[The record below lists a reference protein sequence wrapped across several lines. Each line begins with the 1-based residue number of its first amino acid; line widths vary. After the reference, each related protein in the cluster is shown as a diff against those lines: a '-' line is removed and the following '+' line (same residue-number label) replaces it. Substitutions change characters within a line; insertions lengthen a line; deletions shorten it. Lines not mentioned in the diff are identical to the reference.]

1 MTNGREI
8 IANSFGAPEVLELVE
23 MAVPEPEPGE
33 VTIQV
38 HAAGVNPADI
48 KKLAG
53 QFGSPKL
60 PMRFGSEVAGTVA
73 AVSDG
78 AEGPMGPIS
87 VGDSVIGYPVSGG
100 YADAIT
106 VKASSVLP
114 KPEPLSWP
122 EAANL
127 LATGVTAWH
136 LLEATGVGEGDRV
149 LIHGASGGV
158 GYTAAQLALLRGA
171 TVVGTAS
178 AANQKLLSDAGVRA
192 VVYGEGLADRVRA
205 AFPDGVDVALDT
217 VGTDEA
223 VDVSAELVTDR
234 DRIATIA
241 AFARGGEL
249 GFKLLGGGPGADPG
263 RDIRT
268 AARPELIRLAQEGKL
283 DIVVGRTFPLE
294 GAAEALELVKSGHPG
309 GQVALR
315 PNDH

>member
-1 MTNGREI
+1 MTSGRAI

-23 MAVPEPEPGE
+23 VHVPEPGPGQ

-48 KKLAG
+48 KRLAG
-53 QFGSPKL
+53 AFGSPKL
-60 PMRFGSEVAGTVA
+60 PMHHGSEVAGTIA
-73 AVSDG
+73 AVGPD
-78 AEGPMGPIS
+78 AVGPMGPLA

-100 YADAIT
+100 YADEIT

-114 KPEPLSWP
+114 KPEPLDWP

-136 LLEATGVGEGDRV
+136 LLEATGVAEGDRV

-171 TVVGTAS
+171 VVVGTAS
-178 AANQKLLSDAGVRA
+178 AANQKLLTDAGVKA
-192 VVYGEGLADRVRA
+192 VVYGEGLAERVRA
-205 AFPDGVDVALDT
+205 ELPEGVDVALDT

-223 VDVSAELVTDR
+223 LDVSAELVADR
-234 DRIATIA
+234 GRIATIA
-241 AFARGGEL
+241 GFEKGAQL
-249 GFKLLGGGPGADPG
+249 GIRMLGGGPGADPG

-268 AARPELIRLAQEGKL
+268 AARPELVKLAQEGKI

-294 GAAEALELVKSGHPG
+294 GAIEALELVASGHPG

>member
-1 MTNGREI
+1 MTNGRAI

-23 MAVPEPEPGE
+23 VHVPEPGPGE

-48 KKLAG
+48 KRLAG
-53 QFGSPKL
+53 AFGSPKL
-60 PMRFGSEVAGTVA
+60 PMHHGSEVSGTVA
-73 AVSDG
+73 AVGPD
-78 AEGPMGPIS
+78 AVGPMGAIS
-87 VGDSVIGYPVSGG
+87 VGDAVIGYPVSGG

-114 KPEPLSWP
+114 KPEPLDWP

-171 TVVGTAS
+171 VVVGTAS
-178 AANQKLLSDAGVRA
+178 ASNQKLLTDAGVKA
-192 VVYGEGLADRVRA
+192 VVYGDGLADRVRA
-205 AFPDGVDVALDT
+205 ELPEGVTVALDT

-223 VDVSAELVTDR
+223 LDVSAELVADR

-241 AFARGGEL
+241 GFEKGAEL
-249 GFKLLGGGPGADPG
+249 GIKMLGGGPGADPG

-268 AARPELIRLAQEGKL
+268 AARPELVALAQAGKL
-283 DIVVGRTFPLE
+283 HIVMGRTFPLE
-294 GAAEALELVKSGHPG
+294 GAIEALELVRTGHPG

-315 PNDH
+315 PNDP

>member
-1 MTNGREI
+1 MTNGRAI
-8 IANSFGAPEVLELVE
+8 IANSFGTPEVLELVE
-23 MAVPEPEPGE
+23 LHVPEPGPGE
-33 VTIQV
+33 VTILV

-53 QFGSPKL
+53 QFGSPSL
-60 PMRFGSEVAGTVA
+60 PMRFGSEVAGVVQ
-73 AVSDG
+73 AVGPD
-78 AEGPMGPIS
+78 AVGPMGPIE
-87 VGDSVIGYPVSGG
+87 VGHSVIAYPVSGG
-100 YADAIT
+100 YADEIT

-114 KPEPLSWP
+114 MPEGLSWP

-178 AANQKLLSDAGVRA
+178 AANQTLLTDAGARA
-192 VVYGEGLADRVRA
+192 VVYGDGLADRVRA
-205 AFPDGVDVALDT
+205 ELPDGVDVALDT

-223 VDVSAELVTDR
+223 LDVSVDLVSDR
-234 DRIATIA
+234 SRIATIA
-241 AFARGGEL
+241 GFARGAEL
-249 GFKLLGGGPGADPG
+249 GVKMLGGGPGADPG

-268 AARPELIRLAQEGKL
+268 AARPELIALADEGKI
-283 DIVVGRTFPLE
+283 DIVIARTFPLE
-294 GAAEALELVKSGHPG
+294 AASEALELVRSGHPG

>member
-1 MTNGREI
+1 MTSGRAI

-23 MAVPEPEPGE
+23 VHVPEPGPGQ

-48 KKLAG
+48 KRLAG
-53 QFGSPKL
+53 AFGSPKL
-60 PMRFGSEVAGTVA
+60 PMHHGSEVAGTIA
-73 AVSDG
+73 AV
-78 AEGPMGPIS
+78 GPMGPLA

-100 YADAIT
+100 YADEIT

-114 KPEPLSWP
+114 KPEPLDWP

-136 LLEATGVGEGDRV
+136 LLEATGVAEGDRV

-171 TVVGTAS
+171 VVVGTAS
-178 AANQKLLSDAGVRA
+178 AANQKLLTDAGVKA
-192 VVYGEGLADRVRA
+192 VVYGEGLAERVRA
-205 AFPDGVDVALDT
+205 ELPEGVDVALDT

-223 VDVSAELVTDR
+223 LDVSAELVADR
-234 DRIATIA
+234 GRIATIA
-241 AFARGGEL
+241 GFEKGAQL
-249 GFKLLGGGPGADPG
+249 GIKMLGGGPGADPG

-268 AARPELIRLAQEGKL
+268 AARPELVKLAQEGKI

-294 GAAEALELVKSGHPG
+294 GAIEALELVASGHPG

>member
-1 MTNGREI
+1 MTNGRAI
-8 IANSFGAPEVLELVE
+8 IANSFGTPDVLEIVE
-23 MAVPEPEPGE
+23 VHVPEPGPGE

-48 KKLAG
+48 KRLAG
-53 QFGSPKL
+53 AFGTPKL
-60 PMRFGSEVAGTVA
+60 PMRHGSEVSGTIA
-73 AVSDG
+73 AVGPD
-78 AEGPMGPIS
+78 AVGPMGPLS
-87 VGDSVIGYPVSGG
+87 VGDQVIGYHVSGG
-100 YADAIT
+100 YADEIT

-114 KPEPLSWP
+114 KPEPLAWP

-178 AANQKLLSDAGVRA
+178 AANQKLLTDAGVHA

-205 AFPDGVDVALDT
+205 AVPEGVTVALDT

-223 VDVSAELVTDR
+223 LDVSAELVADR

-241 AFARGGEL
+241 GFERGAQL
-249 GFKLLGGGPGADPG
+249 GIKLLGGGPGADPG

-268 AARPELIRLAQEGKL
+268 AARPELVRLADEGKL
-283 DIVVGRTFPLE
+283 DIIVGRTFPIE
-294 GAAEALELVKSGHPG
+294 GATEALELVRTGHPG

>member
-1 MTNGREI
+1 MTSGRAI

-23 MAVPEPEPGE
+23 VHVPEPGPGE
-33 VTIQV
+33 VSIQV

-48 KKLAG
+48 KRLAG
-53 QFGSPKL
+53 AFGSPKL
-60 PMRFGSEVAGTVA
+60 PMRHGSEVAGTIA
-73 AVSDG
+73 AIGPDAV
-78 AEGPMGPIS
+78 GPMGPLA

-100 YADAIT
+100 YADEIT
-106 VKASSVLP
+106 VKASSVFP
-114 KPEPLSWP
+114 KPDALAWP

-171 TVVGTAS
+171 VVVGTAS
-178 AANQKLLSDAGVRA
+178 AANQGLLTDAGVKA

-205 AFPDGVDVALDT
+205 ELPDGVDVALDT

-223 VDVSAELVTDR
+223 LDVSVELVSDR
-234 DRIATIA
+234 ERIATIA
-241 AFARGGEL
+241 GFEKGAEL
-249 GFKLLGGGPGADPG
+249 GIRMLGGGPGADPG

-268 AARPELIRLAQEGKL
+268 AARPELVRLAQEGKL
-283 DIVVGRTFPLE
+283 DILVGRTFPLE
-294 GAAEALELVKSGHPG
+294 GAAEALELVRTGHPG

>member
-1 MTNGREI
+1 MTNGRAI
-8 IANSFGAPEVLELVE
+8 IANSFGAPEVLELVDVHV
-23 MAVPEPEPGE
+23 AEPGPGE

-73 AVSDG
+73 SVGDG

-100 YADAIT
+100 YADEIT
-106 VKASSVLP
+106 VKASSVFP
-114 KPEPLSWP
+114 KPDGLSWP

-178 AANQKLLSDAGVRA
+178 ASNQKLLSDAGVRA

-205 AFPDGVDVALDT
+205 ELPDGVDVALDT

-223 VDVSAELVTDR
+223 VDVSVELVADR
-234 DRIATIA
+234 ERIATIA
-241 AFARGGEL
+241 AFARGGDL
-249 GFKLLGGGPGADPG
+249 GIKLLGGGPGADPG

-268 AARPELIRLAQEGKL
+268 AARPELIRLAEEGKL